1 MKFVKQLL
9 IILSI
14 SFIAEVME
22 YFIPLP
28 VAASIY
34 GLVLMLVGLV
44 TGLIPLKEVED
55 AADFLVEIM
64 PIMFIPATVGIMTSI
79 EALKQMLV
87 PLCVI
92 SIVSTVLVFGVTGRV
107 TQGIIRRGGKTE
119 TQEETHEEE
128 KSGVQVKDCTKENV
142 KEGGAK

>member
-1 MKFVKQLL
+1 MKFIKQLL

-14 SFIAEVME
+14 SFLAEVME
-22 YFIPLP
+22 YLIPIP

-34 GLVLMLVGLV
+34 GLLLMLI
-44 TGLIPLKEVED
+44 GLITKIIPLEKVEG

-64 PIMFIPATVGIMTSI
+64 PILFIPPTVGIMASV

-92 SIVSTVLVFGVTGRV
+92 SVVSTILIMGITGSVSQR
-107 TQGIIRRGGKTE
+107 IIRRSNQKVVGRSEDK
-119 TQEETHEEE
+119 EES
-128 KSGVQVKDCTKENV
+128 K
-142 KEGGAK
+142 A

>member
-1 MKFVKQLL
+1 MKFIKQLS

-22 YFIPLP
+22 YLIPIP

-34 GLVLMLVGLV
+34 GLLLMLI
-44 TGLIPLKEVED
+44 GLITKIIPLEKVEG

-64 PIMFIPATVGIMTSI
+64 PILFIPPTVGIMASV

-92 SIVSTVLVFGVTGRV
+92 SVVSTILIMGITGSVSQR
-107 TQGIIRRGGKTE
+107 IIRRSNQKVVGRSEDK
-119 TQEETHEEE
+119 EES
-128 KSGVQVKDCTKENV
+128 K
-142 KEGGAK
+142 A

>member
-1 MKFVKQLL
+1 MKFIKQLS

-14 SFIAEVME
+14 SFLAEVME
-22 YFIPLP
+22 YLIPIP

-34 GLVLMLVGLV
+34 GLLLMLI
-44 TGLIPLKEVED
+44 GLITKIIPLEKEEG

-64 PIMFIPATVGIMTSI
+64 PILFIPPTVGIMASV

-92 SIVSTVLVFGVTGRV
+92 SVVSTILIMGITGSVSQR
-107 TQGIIRRGGKTE
+107 IIRRSNQKVVGRSEDK
-119 TQEETHEEE
+119 EES
-128 KSGVQVKDCTKENV
+128 K
-142 KEGGAK
+142 A

>member
-1 MKFVKQLL
+1 MKFIKQLL

-14 SFIAEVME
+14 SFLAEVME
-22 YFIPLP
+22 YLIPIP

-34 GLVLMLVGLV
+34 GLLLMLI
-44 TGLIPLKEVED
+44 GLITKIIPLEKVEG

-64 PIMFIPATVGIMTSI
+64 PILFIPPTVGIMASV

-92 SIVSTVLVFGVTGRV
+92 SVVSTILIMGVTGSVSQR
-107 TQGIIRRGGKTE
+107 IIRRSNKRAADEIPATAGREQGK
-119 TQEETHEEE
+119 EE
-128 KSGVQVKDCTKENV
+128 SKE
-142 KEGGAK
+142 

>member
-1 MKFVKQLL
+1 MKFIKQLS

-14 SFIAEVME
+14 SFIAEMME
-22 YFIPLP
+22 YLIPIP

-34 GLVLMLVGLV
+34 GLLLMLI
-44 TGLIPLKEVED
+44 GLITKIIPLEKVEG

-64 PIMFIPATVGIMTSI
+64 PILFIPPTVGIMASV

-92 SIVSTVLVFGVTGRV
+92 SVVSTILIMGITGSVSQR
-107 TQGIIRRGGKTE
+107 IIRRSNQKVVGRSEDK
-119 TQEETHEEE
+119 EES
-128 KSGVQVKDCTKENV
+128 K
-142 KEGGAK
+142 A